1 MWRRPLN
8 SAILVAATHKRLKW
22 TSDGTSTGV
31 VACLINKWMVKISQ
45 KRLYNVRDPLGM
57 GGEVHLRICRK
68 KIVAQRIEIVITSK
82 KNIFKNYSP
91 RTLSRND
98 FFA

>member
-31 VACLINKWMVKISQ
+31 LACLINKWMVKISQ
-45 KRLYNVRDPLGM
+45 KRLYNVRDPPRM
-57 GGEVHLRICRK
+57 RGGSSKNLKSIVTQRT
-68 KIVAQRIEIVITSK
+68 KIVIKSK
-82 KNIFKNYSP
+82 KNILKNYFPQTLP
-91 RTLSRND
+91 REN